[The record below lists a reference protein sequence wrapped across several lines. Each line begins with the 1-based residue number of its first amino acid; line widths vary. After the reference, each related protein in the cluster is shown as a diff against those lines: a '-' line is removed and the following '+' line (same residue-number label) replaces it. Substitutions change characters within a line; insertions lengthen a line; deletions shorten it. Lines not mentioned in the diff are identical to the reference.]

1 MVKELFAAIDAKDA
15 QKFASFLD
23 PDCAFRFGNGPP
35 VRGSDEIQRYVAGF
49 FGALKSL
56 SHEVLDDWTTRDAVL
71 CHGLVTYVR
80 QDSSSLQVPFANVL
94 KMKSGKV
101 KEYLIFA
108 DTSELFRA

>member
-15 QKFASFLD
+15 ARFASFLD
-23 PDCAFRFGNGPP
+23 PACIFRFGNAPP
-35 VRGSDEIQRYVAGF
+35 VRGRDEIERYVAGF
-49 FGALKSL
+49 FAALKSL
-56 SHEVLDDWTTRDAVL
+56 SHKVLDAWTTPDAVL

-80 QDSSSLQVPFANVL
+80 HDGSSLQVPFANVL
-94 KMKSGKV
+94 KLKSGKV